1 MSLLHKDE
9 FTKDINRMPIKI
21 ITLLICL
28 HFLAG
33 CSLAPRLLY
42 KIDVQ
47 QGNVVTDEMLE
58 KLRPGMTRPQ
68 VRFVLGSPLIVDP
81 FRDNRW
87 DYAYIQ
93 RIRGG
98 LIEQKRLTIY
108 FEDDRLLR
116 TEMQEMYS
124 SGREAP
130 QADAQPQLKSDDF
143 DNKLSRDP
151 PENSALPDA
160 ESGKSDSTSGSP
172 VDNY

>member
-1 MSLLHKDE
+1 M
-9 FTKDINRMPIKI
+9 
-21 ITLLICL
+21 

-47 QGNVVTDEMLE
+47 QGNVLTDEMLE
-58 KLRPGMTRPQ
+58 KLRPGMTRSQ

-81 FRDNRW
+81 FRNNRW

-98 LIEQKRLTIY
+98 LIEQKRLTVY
-108 FEDDRLLR
+108 FEDDRLIR
-116 TEMQEMYS
+116 TEMQEIYS
-124 SGREAP
+124 SGRKSP
-130 QADAQPQLKSDDF
+130 QTDAQPKSDDL
-143 DNKLSRDP
+143 DHKLLRD
-151 PENSALPDA
+151 SPDGSVMPGA
-160 ESGKSDSTSGSP
+160 ESGKSDSTVGSP

>member
-1 MSLLHKDE
+1 
-9 FTKDINRMPIKI
+9 MPIKI
-21 ITLLICL
+21 ITLLVFL

-47 QGNVVTDEMLE
+47 QGNVLTDEMLE
-58 KLRPGMTRPQ
+58 KLRPGMTRSQ

-81 FRDNRW
+81 FRNNRW

-98 LIEQKRLTIY
+98 LIEQKRLTVY
-108 FEDDRLLR
+108 FEDDRLIR
-116 TEMQEMYS
+116 TEMQEIYS
-124 SGREAP
+124 SGRKSP
-130 QADAQPQLKSDDF
+130 QTDAQPKSDDL
-143 DNKLSRDP
+143 DHKLLRD
-151 PENSALPDA
+151 SPDGSVMPGA
-160 ESGKSDSTSGSP
+160 ESGKSDSTVGSP